1 MHLGCWLVLFTYLF
15 FLVSFIQKHLTIP
28 LFGPDKVI
36 EFNSM
41 SNEDN
46 WLALMIEL
54 VERPK
59 CAGARRS
66 QGIGV
71 IYKDDRAI
79 ERKMIENEL
88 DTVVDKFGTWVGYMA
103 KVGNH
108 RFYVTAEQRRMR
120 AMADRLDYSEENESI
135 EEAQQEAQPVAMAVA
150 A

>member
-1 MHLGCWLVLFTYLF
+1 MLFTYLF

-46 WLALMIEL
+46 WLAYMIEL
-54 VERPK
+54 VERPQ

-66 QGIGV
+66 QGFGV

-88 DTVVDKFGTWVGYMA
+88 DKLVDENGEVWKGYMA
-103 KVGNH
+103 KVGKH
-108 RFYVTAEQRRMR
+108 RFYVSAEQRRMR
-120 AMADRLDYSEENESI
+120 AIADQLDINNPPI
-135 EEAQQEAQPVAMAVA
+135 EDAQEATQPVAMAVA